1 MLKKQLL
8 FFFIVSFFTLNAQNK
23 NFVSTWNISSGA
35 FELPLKD
42 YANIT
47 IDWGDG
53 TSTTHTN
60 AIFPTHTYTS
70 SDTFT
75 ITIAVNDLKKDIG
88 SMYMNGNH
96 ASRAMIQ
103 DVSNWGEGIWNSFF
117 SAFEGAKNLTISATD
132 EPDLSATTSTEKAFR
147 NCYSLLGTTLND
159 WDVSTI
165 TTMEFMFSGNF
176 YSEKFVNELKIITET
191 VNDYMIFNADISGW
205 NTAAVTNMHGMFDQ
219 CKDFNVAGTQD
230 LSKWNTAAVKDMR
243 DAFRDAE
250 KFNGDISTWNT
261 TNVTLMDGL
270 FNGARSFNGDISKW
284 NTVNVSNMMFMF
296 TNAVKFNTDIS
307 NWNTANVTNMN
318 CMFTNAQAFNQNI
331 NTLGDR
337 WNTSAVA
344 SMERM
349 FQGALKFNGA
359 ISNWNTAKVTNMR
372 GMFTNAQAFNQ
383 DINTNGD
390 RWNTKNVTTMAQV
403 FQGALKFN
411 GDISNWNTAKVTNME
426 GLFENAEK
434 FNGNISNWYTKSVT
448 NMKQM
453 FKGALKFNGAITNWN
468 TANVTDMTS
477 MFAYAQEFNQK
488 ISTNGDFWNTS
499 AVTDMQ
505 FMFFN
510 ASGFNQDIT
519 NWDTSSVTNMERMF
533 SRATNF
539 NQNIKTD
546 GDCWN
551 TSTVT
556 NMKAAFE
563 YASAFDGDIANWD
576 TSNVINMYLIF
587 KGADALKNK
596 TTTIFNTWKTEN
608 AKKSQKTILNNSF
621 IIKISS
627 FKPFIIKYLNY
638 IILSLI
644 FTILTIFFLFKQ
656 KLIFINKKKI
666 VSIFNNFILKNT
678 WSVNPISADLSEVEK
693 KIAKLYSKDKVV
705 EIIHVFEKHIFE
717 NSIFKK
723 QGVNI
728 KEFSKLTSVPLR
740 HCFYLFKIH
749 VKHPFTKF
757 KNFSRIE
764 TSLQLI
770 ENDFLARGTFESL
783 SLEVGF
789 EAYSTFYNSFKEYTT
804 LTPSDYLISIKR

>member
-1 MLKKQLL
+1 MFKKYLL
-8 FFFIVSFFTLNAQNK
+8 IFFILSFFALNAQNK

-103 DVSNWGEGIWNSFF
+103 DVSNWGEGIWNSFS
-117 SAFEGAKNLTISATD
+117 SAFEGARNLTVSATD
-132 EPDLSATTSTEKAFR
+132 EPDLSATTSMKKAFR
-147 NCYSLLGTTLND
+147 NCFSLLGATLND
-159 WDVSTI
+159 WDVRTI

-176 YSEKFVNELKIITET
+176 YSENFVNELKIITET

-205 NTAAVTNMHGMFDQ
+205 NTAAVTNIHGMFDQ
-219 CKDFNVAGTQD
+219 CKVFNVAGTQD
-230 LSKWNTAAVKDMR
+230 LSNWNTAAVKDMR

-261 TNVTLMDGL
+261 KNVTLTAGL

-284 NTVNVSNMMFMF
+284 NTTNVTNMMFMF
-296 TNAVKFNTDIS
+296 TNAVKFNGDIS
-307 NWNTANVTNMN
+307 NWDTAKVTNMDR
-318 CMFTNAQAFNQNI
+318 MFTNAQEFNQNI
-331 NTLGDR
+331 NTLGKS

-359 ISNWNTAKVTNMR
+359 ISNWDTAKITNMS

-390 RWNTKNVTTMAQV
+390 RWNTKNVTNMAQV

-411 GDISNWNTAKVTNME
+411 GDISNWNTAKVTTME

-434 FNGNISNWYTKSVT
+434 FNGNISNWDTKSVT

-468 TANVTDMTS
+468 TANVTDMSS

-563 YASAFDGDIANWD
+563 YASAFDGDIATWD

-596 TTTIFNTWKTEN
+596 EATIFNTWKTEN
-608 AKKSQKTILNNSF
+608 AKKSQETALNNSF
-621 IIKISS
+621 YALKNDLFFKKYFIYILGSII
-627 FKPFIIKYLNY
+627 LTL
-638 IILSLI
+638 IILSRKRYLS
-644 FTILTIFFLFKQ
+644 LHK
-656 KLIFINKKKI
+656 KNKAAISK
-666 VSIFNNFILKNT
+666 SFILKNT
-678 WSVNPISADLSEVEK
+678 WSIDPISANVSEVEK
-693 KIAKLYSKDKVV
+693 KIAKLYPKDKVID
-705 EIIHVFEKHIFE
+705 IIHLFEKHIFE
-717 NSIFKK
+717 DSIFTQK
-723 QGVNI
+723 GVNI
-728 KEFSKLTSVPLR
+728 KEFSKLTGVPLR
-740 HCFYLFKIH
+740 HCFYIFKMH
-749 VKHPFTKF
+749 VKYPFTKF
-757 KNFSRIE
+757 KNYSRIE
-764 TSLQLI
+764 ASLQLI
-770 ENDFLARGTFESL
+770 ENNFLARGTLESL
-783 SLEVGF
+783 SSEVGF
-789 EAYSTFYNSFKEYTT
+789 ESYSTFYNSFKEYTS
-804 LTPSDYLISIKR
+804 LTPSDYLLSNKH